1 MSFEL
6 TFPYAIDE
14 RYNKR
19 VAYFCMEYGIDQP
32 LKIYAGGLGFLAG
45 SHLRSAWQ
53 LKQAFVG
60 IGVLWKYG
68 YYDQVRKQDQTMDV
82 FFMEKVYGFLQDT
95 GIRLTITVSD
105 HPVKVAAYYLPPAVF
120 QTAPLFLLST
130 DLPENDYLAQTICHH
145 LYDANPETRAA
156 AAILLGEGGAKLLEI
171 LQWQPDIYHLN
182 ESHGL
187 PLAFYLYN
195 QLHNTDLLKKK
206 LVFTNHTPEPGGN
219 ERIQTSLLH
228 KLGYCNG
235 LSAELVRSVSHTENG
250 VMDLTLTALK
260 LAGRANG
267 VSARHGSYL
276 QSIRSA
282 DSCPVIAITNAQ
294 DFSYWHHPAMYQ
306 ALQNHDDGALL
317 SEKAKGKKQLF
328 ELVAD
333 QCGEIYNEHVLTIV
347 FAKRFTG
354 YKRPALLLNDMQRL
368 HRLLTDPNRPV
379 QLIWAGKPY
388 PMDYTAIATFDK
400 LVHLSKSYPN
410 CCVLTGY
417 EMKLSRLLKQGAD
430 VWLNVPR
437 LGHEASGTSG
447 MSAAMNGALNVSIPD
462 GWFPEFAHDGVNS
475 FVINPTDPNL
485 PEHIQDDNDA
495 HELFEVL
502 EKRVIPLYYNDQGAW
517 LSMIRHSMKD
527 IRPAF
532 DSLRMADQYYT
543 QLYSD

>member
-1 MSFEL
+1 MPFEL
-6 TFPYAIDE
+6 TFPYTVDE

-53 LKQAFVG
+53 LRQAFVG
-60 IGVLWKYG
+60 IGILWKYG

-95 GIRLTITVSD
+95 GIRLTITISD
-105 HPVKVAAYYLPPAVF
+105 HPVQVAAYYLPPAVF

-145 LYDANPETRAA
+145 LYDANPETRVA

-171 LQWQPDIYHLN
+171 LQWQPDVYHLN

-195 QLHNTDLLKKK
+195 QLRSTDLLKKK

-235 LSAELVRSVSHTENG
+235 LSADVVRSVSHTENG

-267 VSARHGSYL
+267 VSVRHGNYL

-282 DSCPVIAITNAQ
+282 ESCPVSAITNAQ

-306 ALQNHDDGALL
+306 ALRNHDDGALL

-333 QCGEIYNEHVLTIV
+333 QCGEIYNEHILTIV

-354 YKRPALLLNDMQRL
+354 YKRPALLLTDQKRL
-368 HRLLTDPNRPV
+368 HRLLTNPGHPV

-447 MSAAMNGALNVSIPD
+447 MSAAMNGAINVSIPD

-475 FVINPTDPNL
+475 FVINPTDPGL
-485 PEHIQDDNDA
+485 PEHIQDENDA
-495 HELFEVL
+495 HELFEIL
-502 EKRVIPLYYNDQGAW
+502 EKRVIPLYYNDQEAW
-517 LSMIRHSMKD
+517 LSMIRHSMDD

-532 DSLRMADQYYT
+532 DSLRMADEYYT
-543 QLYSD
+543 RLYNN

>member
-1 MSFEL
+1 MPFEL
-6 TFPYAIDE
+6 TFPYAIDQ
-14 RYNKR
+14 RYSKR

-32 LKIYAGGLGFLAG
+32 LKTYAGGLGFLAG

-53 LKQAFVG
+53 LKQAFVA

-105 HPVKVAAYYLPPAVF
+105 HPVKVAAYYLPPTVF

-195 QLHNTDLLKKK
+195 QLRSADLLKKK

-219 ERIQTSLLH
+219 ERIQTGLLH

-267 VSARHGSYL
+267 VSARHGRYL
-276 QSIRSA
+276 QSIRST
-282 DSCPVIAITNAQ
+282 DSCPTIAITNAQ
-294 DFSYWHHPAMYQ
+294 DFSYWHHAAMYQ

-317 SEKAKGKKQLF
+317 SEKARGKKQLF

-368 HRLLTDPNRPV
+368 HLLLTNADRPV

-400 LVHLSKSYPN
+400 LVHLTKSYPN

-462 GWFPEFAHDGVNS
+462 GWFPEFAQDGINS
-475 FVINPTDPNL
+475 FVINPTDPSL
-485 PEHIQDDNDA
+485 PEHIQDENDA
-495 HELFEVL
+495 NELFEIL

-517 LSMIRHSMKD
+517 LSMIRHSMED

-532 DSLRMADQYYT
+532 DSLRMADEYYT
-543 QLYSD
+543 RLYCD

>member
-14 RYNKR
+14 RYSKR

-379 QLIWAGKPY
+379 QLIWAGQ
-388 PMDYTAIATFDK
+388 T
-400 LVHLSKSYPN
+400 LS
-410 CCVLTGY
+410 
-417 EMKLSRLLKQGAD
+417 
-430 VWLNVPR
+430 
-437 LGHEASGTSG
+437 
-447 MSAAMNGALNVSIPD
+447 D
-462 GWFPEFAHDGVNS
+462 G
-475 FVINPTDPNL
+475 
-485 PEHIQDDNDA
+485 
-495 HELFEVL
+495 
-502 EKRVIPLYYNDQGAW
+502 LY
-517 LSMIRHSMKD
+517 RHC
-527 IRPAF
+527 
-532 DSLRMADQYYT
+532 YV
-543 QLYSD
+543 